1 MANLIPTNNNKTSGA
16 IVKSDKF
23 FASSSKKSSPSIKKP
38 LNKDPKEDI
47 ILTIE
52 KKVIKIDNLL
62 KDSFA
67 LKKKQA
73 EKARVSQEKKS
84 FEKRESEL
92 EKKKPKTEKGIKLPS
107 APRMGFLDWIKNF
120 ITQTFLG
127 FIAVR
132 LIDFLPTL
140 LKIYPVIISAGEFLI
155 DVGGNLLNSL
165 VSFVDW
171 GYKAIDGTRQ
181 FIKNIGGEGWAQN
194 FDKFAGAVDNL
205 IEVAVIAALVTAG
218 SGGGDGFGG
227 KGVDPKKG
235 FDAKG
240 RRVGVDAQRR
250 YAQRFGRDQF
260 VDRFG
265 RGNLGSLQGGARRGA
280 FQQGARN
287 AFVGLAGKGGAKSIL
302 KFVRPLTKRLPIIG
316 GLLDF
321 GLSVALGEDPGRAA
335 FKAIGATLVGAV
347 GAAIGSLA
355 FGVGGIIGGIIGG
368 IGGDAL
374 GGALYDMIFKNKKPT
389 QKQGKVNKLAGGG
402 APMTRTSSSSTSTPR
417 RTLKRK
423 KAKRSLT
430 FVPKKIKPGRSA
442 GGEDKVQKV
451 FPNPSKPKTSSKQ
464 PEWWDPFGIF
474 TGGSNNTQQQQTQET
489 KPKPKTQKPKVA
501 NPQEFLIKSNEVL
514 GRTPNFGPIFTLAL
528 KTVLGDTPTW
538 LDYLNVGRGL
548 NAWTQGIFS
557 AGSLGFSGGGEVD
570 AKEFFQG
577 EDYTNVIAKSVKDSV
592 SKDVDRTIRNLK
604 DELSL
609 RPVGRDEMIQENIKG
624 KEESSEG
631 GDLETAGGAVAAS
644 ELYKE
649 IGANLE
655 QWDIFRNS
663 IALIESGGRYGIF
676 GGSGNHYDGRYQM
689 GQEAKEDGAKYSG
702 VPYPG
707 HSDDP
712 NAHVRVS
719 FRNNPQLQETLFT
732 GFTIANHRFL
742 MRNPK
747 YKSASI
753 ERRLQILGYAHNQ
766 GMGNAN
772 TWLNTGVVGVDGFG
786 TKGTKYTDLIAKNFR
801 AKKSG
806 GKMELAQGAVNVP
819 GGGVRPISGTLKGGD
834 GKFIQGNSG
843 RSGGVHFH
851 IGTNKPGDGS
861 GVAAAGFRTIKHFL
875 GKKTIHVGRSWED
888 IPANATDEQIMG
900 YIRRGQAA
908 HRKTELDLQIGG
920 LDGRK
925 NKVAFP
931 LALKGM
937 KYSATDGYGVSA
949 DIVGTNAFVGHG
961 RYKPDG
967 SLAPQQKLVLSSGSP
982 DFYAFHGM
990 NKVMTKD
997 SLLKVHKGEYISVTD
1012 ADSYRLVGNLL
1023 EDINDIE
1030 NKSQLIARAP
1040 SIIEKLKTISN
1051 YTDDES
1057 ENQVVFVEVPTPPE
1071 IVPIGSSGNTNIF
1084 VGGVNSDMA
1093 SFDMEQKLSQIG

>member
-442 GGEDKVQKV
+442 GGEEKVQKV

-474 TGGSNNTQQQQTQET
+474 TGGSNNTQQQTQET

-609 RPVGRDEMIQENIKG
+609 RPVGKDEMIQENIKG
-624 KEESSEG
+624 ADEESEPGDGVMGSEGSSYGSPEMKALLDVLAYAEGTTENRNGATGPAGYSTWAGYQIHGPTNLTTQTIQQVHDLQTSFMRSGKTRVTGSAVVGRYQFKDLKSHFAKQAGLSSNDLFSPENQDKMAIKEIERAGVTTEMLRRNGLNTTVLDKLAPIWASLPYSPKGGKSYYGQAYKNPDKLIEVYNKKLKIKREESSNMIRPTKDGKVGSGNFKIIEYIT
-631 GDLETAGGAVAAS
+631 GDRNYRGNGRNFYYDLDGHGRPGNYHDHVAFATVAEKERAKRILRSAGIQIGS
-644 ELYKE
+644 EFRSGDRGYH
-649 IGANLE
+649 GQNLAIDIPGH
-655 QWDIFRNS
+655 QW
-663 IALIESGGRYGIF
+663 
-676 GGSGNHYDGRYQM
+676 GGSGAIGKKEFDGSV
-689 GQEAKEDGAKYSG
+689 K
-702 VPYPG
+702 
-707 HSDDP
+707 
-712 NAHVRVS
+712 VR
-719 FRNNPQLQETLFT
+719 
-732 GFTIANHRFL
+732 
-742 MRNPK
+742 K
-747 YKSASI
+747 
-753 ERRLQILGYAHNQ
+753 ILGIRFHGGPISQ
-766 GMGNAN
+766 TGNFFLHA
-772 TWLNTGVVGVDGFG
+772 GEYVFDKDSVDLFG
-786 TKGTKYTDLIAKNFR
+786 IDLI
-801 AKKSG
+801 S
-806 GKMELAQGAVNVP
+806 
-819 GGGVRPISGTLKGGD
+819 
-834 GKFIQGNSG
+834 
-843 RSGGVHFH
+843 
-851 IGTNKPGDGS
+851 
-861 GVAAAGFRTIKHFL
+861 
-875 GKKTIHVGRSWED
+875 
-888 IPANATDEQIMG
+888 
-900 YIRRGQAA
+900 
-908 HRKTELDLQIGG
+908 
-920 LDGRK
+920 
-925 NKVAFP
+925 
-931 LALKGM
+931 
-937 KYSATDGYGVSA
+937 
-949 DIVGTNAFVGHG
+949 
-961 RYKPDG
+961 
-967 SLAPQQKLVLSSGSP
+967 
-982 DFYAFHGM
+982 
-990 NKVMTKD
+990 
-997 SLLKVHKGEYISVTD
+997 
-1012 ADSYRLVGNLL
+1012 
-1023 EDINDIE
+1023 DINSVE

-1057 ENQVVFVEVPTPPE
+1057 ENQVVFVEVPAPPE